1 MFLTP
6 EWDKSILPVI
16 RSLRNTFSIRTITR
30 SWIPFGKCTLTQ
42 SNFAGTRQ
50 LFWSGTT
57 EFHHLRKSTMKRS
70 KPISSEIT
78 SSQVPQQINSREE
91 LLEMQRAM
99 ASALFR
105 PLTDDWDMQG
115 QWNDGRPM
123 EQFAAEFIKPN
134 NRLSSFDRLEIYNRQ
149 YWFRILDC
157 LYDDYPGLLAVVGE
171 EQFLKLA
178 TAYLTKYQSDSYTLR
193 NLWDPLEKFL
203 REEPQWTEPNQAL
216 ALDMVRF
223 EWAQAVAFD
232 GPSKPMVT
240 PDDLIDTPPEQ
251 MRLGL
256 QPYLSILN
264 LGYPLDDFLI
274 AVKKDADSLRGEASN
289 AINSAPTS
297 KGESSQIPLPKPR
310 LTHLAVHRFDTML
323 YFKRL
328 YPEAYSIPQPP
339 LARSPLHNPY
349 AKAVPQSTRTNAD
362 WQALIKE
369 WFDNWA
375 ALGWFCRR

>member
-1 MFLTP
+1 
-6 EWDKSILPVI
+6 
-16 RSLRNTFSIRTITR
+16 
-30 SWIPFGKCTLTQ
+30 
-42 SNFAGTRQ
+42 
-50 LFWSGTT
+50 
-57 EFHHLRKSTMKRS
+57 
-70 KPISSEIT
+70 
-78 SSQVPQQINSREE
+78 
-91 LLEMQRAM
+91 MQRAM

-105 PLTDDWDMQG
+105 PLTDDWNMQG

-134 NRLSSFDRLEIYNRQ
+134 DRLSSFDRLEIYNRQ

-193 NLWDPLEKFL
+193 NLGDRLEKFL

-223 EWAQAVAFD
+223 EWAQVVAFD

-256 QPYLSILN
+256 QPYLSILK
-264 LGYPLDDFLI
+264 LDYPVDDFLV

-297 KGESSQIPLPKPR
+297 KGESSQIPLPKPDV
-310 LTHLAVHRFDTML
+310 TYLAVHRFDNML

-328 YPEAYSIPQPP
+328 EPEGYLILEALIAGST
-339 LARSPLHNPY
+339 LENACV
-349 AKAVPQSTRTNAD
+349 KAVEQSTRANAD

-369 WFDNWA
+369 WFAEINQLFPSKFVHIGADETFELDGQTIPNPLRA
-375 ALGWFCRR
+375 FALPVAIVDQVQGDPVVYSKPAGYQTVRYPLSGLVGTQQHGQKSATESARPGSLAITNERRRPQPCEE